1 MKFLFD
7 QNVERRLATL
17 LRSLGH
23 NIKIVS
29 VDYPPGILDDEV
41 LAHAFKENRIL
52 LTNDRSDFGE
62 LIFRY
67 HHSHCGVILFRRMK
81 SGGIITK
88 QHRLLFVLEHYK
100 TQLNQFIVVTPERV
114 KIRKAV
120 TERVA

>member
-7 QNVERRLATL
+7 QNIERRLAAL
-17 LRSLGH
+17 LRNLGH
-23 NIKIVS
+23 DIKIVS

-67 HHSHCGVILFRRMK
+67 HHPHCGVILFRHMR
-81 SGGIITK
+81 SGDIITK
-88 QHRLLFVLEHYK
+88 QHRLLYVLEQYK
-100 TQLNQFIVVTPERV
+100 TQLNQFIVVTPGRV
-114 KIRKAV
+114 KIRKTV
-120 TERVA
+120 TEQAA